1 MGKIYYNGVDYSA
14 PVVSGVSG
22 IKGNAESTY
31 RTGNVNITATNI
43 GLGNV
48 NNTADSDK
56 SVKHATTANNANFA
70 DNIIDIDTDES
81 ARSIEIGTNIYGS
94 GDNDDFGGLDYIAG
108 FTNGLTNEPI
118 IRPISDDYIKR
129 RLSVVTKED
138 TVNGIITFGNS
149 DDYGIRTNADNYG
162 RIGDSS
168 KQFYEVHAKSIYENK
183 TLLSNK
189 YAAKSHASTS
199 SSTYGCG
206 TASSWGH
213 VKLSDSYTTSGG
225 AASSGVAASS
235 KALYDAYTTLN
246 AKFNS
251 VNGVVL
257 FNNGNSAFN
266 AHITLSHKVS
276 DFSVIEIFYVDN
288 DGDDGSIRL
297 GSGAGKFKMHSHAYV
312 NGTWYDKFTYY
323 SISADKLHLY
333 FSSSYQINQGGSVES
348 GNYHKIFKVVAYK

>member
-14 PVVSGVSG
+14 PVISGVSG

-31 RTGNVNITATNI
+31 RTGNVNITPANI

-56 SVKHATTANNANFA
+56 SVKHATTANNASYTNYINNVDDVDGHEIKIGYKA
-70 DNIIDIDTDES
+70 PVTDY
-81 ARSIEIGTNIYGS
+81 TKLN
-94 GDNDDFGGLDYIAG
+94 YIAG
-108 FTNGLTNEPI
+108 FTSDNDELI
-118 IRPISDDYIKR
+118 LRPIDS
-129 RLSVVTKED
+129 SVIADQLPVARTDEA
-138 TVNGIITFGNS
+138 VNGIITFGNS

-189 YAAKSHASTS
+189 YAVKSHASTS

-206 TASSWGH
+206 TANNWGH

-246 AKFNS
+246 AKFNDIGWIKNFS
-251 VNGVVL
+251 YSNLITNSNFKQNSGVKTINSQTNMIRIL
-257 FNNGNSAFN
+257 FWYDGTSDPQLGYLNFYRNLPCKS
-266 AHITLSHKVS
+266 IQTLH
-276 DFSVIEIFYVDN
+276 Y
-288 DGDDGSIRL
+288 
-297 GSGAGKFKMHSHAYV
+297 Y
-312 NGTWYDKFTYY
+312 NGTYDAKVTVEVDWKNNTYNIY
-323 SISADKLHLY
+323 SVTLPN
-333 FSSSYQINQGGSVES
+333 SYWHVGIQEWN
-348 GNYHKIFKVVAYK
+348 

>member
-1 MGKIYYNGVDYSA
+1 MGKIYYNGVDYSS
-14 PVVSGVSG
+14 PVISGVSG

-56 SVKHATTANNANFA
+56 SVKYATTADNASYTNYINNVDDVNGH
-70 DNIIDIDTDES
+70 E
-81 ARSIEIGTNIYGS
+81 IEIGYKAPVTDYTKLN
-94 GDNDDFGGLDYIAG
+94 YIAG
-108 FTNGLTNEPI
+108 FTSDSDELI
-118 IRPISDDYIKR
+118 LRPIDS
-129 RLSVVTKED
+129 SVVAGELPVARTDEVVSG
-138 TVNGIITFGNS
+138 TITFGNS

-189 YAAKSHASTS
+189 YAVKSHASTS

-206 TASSWGH
+206 TANNWGH
-213 VKLSDSYTTSGG
+213 VKLSDSYTSSSG

-251 VNGVVL
+251 VNGVIL
-257 FNNGNSAFN
+257 FNNGNSDYN
-266 AHITLSHKVS
+266 AHITLNQKVS

-333 FSSSYQINQGGSVES
+333 FSSSYQVNQGGSVES
-348 GNYHKIFKVVAYK
+348 GNYHKIFRVVAYK

>member
-1 MGKIYYNGVDYSA
+1 MGKIYYNGVDYSS
-14 PVVSGVSG
+14 PVISGVSG

-56 SVKHATTANNANFA
+56 SVKHATTADNASYTNYINNVDDVNGH
-70 DNIIDIDTDES
+70 E
-81 ARSIEIGTNIYGS
+81 IEIGYKAPVTDYTKLN
-94 GDNDDFGGLDYIAG
+94 YIAG
-108 FTNGLTNEPI
+108 FTSDSDELI
-118 IRPISDDYIKR
+118 LRPIDS
-129 RLSVVTKED
+129 SVVAGELPVARTDEVVSG
-138 TVNGIITFGNS
+138 TITFGNS
-149 DDYGIRTNADNYG
+149 DDYGLRTYTDNYG

-189 YAAKSHASTS
+189 YAVKSHASTS

-213 VKLSDSYTTSGG
+213 VKLSDSYTSSAG

-246 AKFNS
+246 AKFKVKVLEDAIVDS
-251 VNGVVL
+251 NGTV
-257 FNNGNSAFN
+257 
-266 AHITLSHKVS
+266 TLNDNVKNYNVM
-276 DFSVIEIFYVDN
+276 DVYFIDN
-288 DGDDGSIRL
+288 DNMYGITRL
-297 GSGAGKFKMHSHAYV
+297 GAGNGAFRM
-312 NGTWYDKFTYY
+312 
-323 SISADKLHLY
+323 ISMNYLPSNNTFYIKYTQYEAKENHLY
-333 FSSSYQINQGGSVES
+333 FSSSYEWQSN
-348 GNYHKIFKVVAYK
+348 GNVSNGTYHRIYRVVGYKY

>member
-1 MGKIYYNGVDYSA
+1 MGKIYYNGVDYSS
-14 PVVSGVSG
+14 PVISGVSG

-56 SVKHATTANNANFA
+56 SVKHATTADNASYTNYVNNVDDVNGH
-70 DNIIDIDTDES
+70 E
-81 ARSIEIGTNIYGS
+81 IEIGYSSNPVTDYTKLN
-94 GDNDDFGGLDYIAG
+94 YIAG
-108 FTNGLTNEPI
+108 FTSDDDELI
-118 IRPISDDYIKR
+118 IRPIDA
-129 RLSVVTKED
+129 SVVAGELPVARTDKV
-138 TVNGIITFGNS
+138 VNGIITFGNS

-168 KQFYEVHAKSIYENK
+168 KQFYEVHANKIYENK

-189 YAAKSHASTS
+189 YAIKSHASST

-206 TASSWGH
+206 TASNWGH

-246 AKFNS
+246 AKFKVKVLEDAIVDS
-251 VNGVVL
+251 NGTV
-257 FNNGNSAFN
+257 
-266 AHITLSHKVS
+266 TLNDNIKNYN
-276 DFSVIEIFYVDN
+276 VIDVYFVDN
-288 DGDDGSIRL
+288 DNMYGITRI
-297 GSGAGKFKMHSHAYV
+297 GAG
-312 NGTWYDKFTYY
+312 NGGFRMLSMNYLPSNNTFYIKFTQYE
-323 SISADKLHLY
+323 AKENHLY
-333 FSSSYQINQGGSVES
+333 FSSSYQWES
-348 GNYHKIFKVVAYK
+348 NGNISNGTFHRIYRVVGYKY

>member
-1 MGKIYYNGVDYSA
+1 MGKIYYNGVDYSS
-14 PVVSGVSG
+14 PVISGVSG

-56 SVKHATTANNANFA
+56 SVKHATTADNASYTNYINNVDDVNGH
-70 DNIIDIDTDES
+70 E
-81 ARSIEIGTNIYGS
+81 IEIGYKAPVTDYTKLN
-94 GDNDDFGGLDYIAG
+94 YIAG
-108 FTNGLTNEPI
+108 FTSDSDELI
-118 IRPISDDYIKR
+118 LRPIDS
-129 RLSVVTKED
+129 SVVAGELPVARTDEVVSG
-138 TVNGIITFGNS
+138 TITFGNS

-189 YAAKSHASTS
+189 YAVKSHASTS

-206 TASSWGH
+206 TANNWGH
-213 VKLSDSYTTSGG
+213 VKLSDSYTSSSG

-246 AKFNS
+246 AKFKVKILEDAIVDS
-251 VNGVVL
+251 NGTV
-257 FNNGNSAFN
+257 
-266 AHITLSHKVS
+266 TLNDNVKNYN
-276 DFSVIEIFYVDN
+276 VIEVYFIDN
-288 DGDDGSIRL
+288 DNMYGITRF
-297 GSGAGKFKMHSHAYV
+297 GAG
-312 NGTWYDKFTYY
+312 NGAFRM
-323 SISADKLHLY
+323 ISMNYLPSNNTFYIKYTQYEAKENHLY
-333 FSSSYQINQGGSVES
+333 FSSSYEWQSN
-348 GNYHKIFKVVAYK
+348 GNVSNGTYHRIYRVVGYKY

>member
-48 NNTADSDK
+48 NNTADKDK
-56 SVKHATTANNANFA
+56 SVKHATTADNASYTNYVNNVDDVNGH
-70 DNIIDIDTDES
+70 E
-81 ARSIEIGTNIYGS
+81 IEIGYSSNPVTDYTKLN
-94 GDNDDFGGLDYIAG
+94 YIAG
-108 FTNGLTNEPI
+108 FTSDDDELI
-118 IRPISDDYIKR
+118 IRPIDA
-129 RLSVVTKED
+129 SVVAGELPVARTDEV
-138 TVNGIITFGNS
+138 VNGIITFGNS

-189 YAAKSHASTS
+189 YAVKSHASTS

-206 TASSWGH
+206 TASNWGH
-213 VKLSDSYTTSGG
+213 VKLSDSYTSSSG

-246 AKFNS
+246 AKFNDIGWIKNFS
-251 VNGVVL
+251 YSNLITNSNFKQNSGVKTINSQTNMIRIL
-257 FNNGNSAFN
+257 FWYDGTSDPQLGYLNFYRNLPCKS
-266 AHITLSHKVS
+266 IQTLH
-276 DFSVIEIFYVDN
+276 Y
-288 DGDDGSIRL
+288 
-297 GSGAGKFKMHSHAYV
+297 Y
-312 NGTWYDKFTYY
+312 NGTYDAKVTVEVDWKNNTYNIYSVTLPNSYWYVG
-323 SISADKLHLY
+323 I
-333 FSSSYQINQGGSVES
+333 QEWN
-348 GNYHKIFKVVAYK
+348 

>member
-1 MGKIYYNGVDYSA
+1 MGKIYYNGVDYSS
-14 PVVSGVSG
+14 PVISGVSG

-31 RTGNVNITATNI
+31 RTGNVNITPANI

-48 NNTADSDK
+48 NNTADKDK
-56 SVKHATTANNANFA
+56 SVKSANNANFA

-149 DDYGIRTNADNYG
+149 DDYGIRTNTDNYG

-189 YAAKSHASTS
+189 YAVKSHASTS

-206 TASSWGH
+206 TANSWGH

-246 AKFNS
+246 AKFNDIGWIKNFS
-251 VNGVVL
+251 YSNLITNSNFKQNSGVKTINSQTNMIRIL
-257 FNNGNSAFN
+257 FWYDGTSDPQLGYLNFYRNLPCKS
-266 AHITLSHKVS
+266 IQTLH
-276 DFSVIEIFYVDN
+276 Y
-288 DGDDGSIRL
+288 
-297 GSGAGKFKMHSHAYV
+297 Y
-312 NGTWYDKFTYY
+312 NGTYDAKVTVEVDWKNNTYNIY
-323 SISADKLHLY
+323 SVTLPN
-333 FSSSYQINQGGSVES
+333 SYWHVGIQEWN
-348 GNYHKIFKVVAYK
+348 

>member
-14 PVVSGVSG
+14 PVISGVSG

-48 NNTADSDK
+48 NNTADKDK
-56 SVKHATTANNANFA
+56 SVKYADNAGYADCLNNADDVNGH
-70 DNIIDIDTDES
+70 E
-81 ARSIEIGTNIYGS
+81 IEIGYKAPVTDYTKLN
-94 GDNDDFGGLDYIAG
+94 YIAG
-108 FTNGLTNEPI
+108 FTSDSDELI
-118 IRPISDDYIKR
+118 LRPIDS
-129 RLSVVTKED
+129 SVVAGELPVARTDEVVSG
-138 TVNGIITFGNS
+138 TITFGNS
-149 DDYGIRTNADNYG
+149 DDYGLRTYTDNYG

-213 VKLSDSYTTSGG
+213 VKLSDSYTSSAG

-246 AKFNS
+246 AKFKVKVLEDAIVDS
-251 VNGVVL
+251 NGTV
-257 FNNGNSAFN
+257 
-266 AHITLSHKVS
+266 TLNDNIKNYN
-276 DFSVIEIFYVDN
+276 VIDVYFVDN
-288 DGDDGSIRL
+288 DNMYGITRI
-297 GSGAGKFKMHSHAYV
+297 GAG
-312 NGTWYDKFTYY
+312 NGGFRMLSMNYLPSNNTFYIKFTQYE
-323 SISADKLHLY
+323 AKENHLY
-333 FSSSYQINQGGSVES
+333 FSSSYQWES
-348 GNYHKIFKVVAYK
+348 NGNISNGTFHRIYRVVGYKY

>member
-14 PVVSGVSG
+14 PVISGVSG

-31 RTGNVNITATNI
+31 RTGNVNITPANI

-56 SVKHATTANNANFA
+56 SVKHATTANNASYTNYINNVDDVDGHEIKIGYKA
-70 DNIIDIDTDES
+70 PVTDY
-81 ARSIEIGTNIYGS
+81 TKLN
-94 GDNDDFGGLDYIAG
+94 YIAG
-108 FTNGLTNEPI
+108 FTSDNDELI
-118 IRPISDDYIKR
+118 LRPIDSPVIADQLPVARTD
-129 RLSVVTKED
+129 EA
-138 TVNGIITFGNS
+138 VNGIITFGNS

-189 YAAKSHASTS
+189 YAVKSHASTS

-206 TASSWGH
+206 TANNWGH

-297 GSGAGKFKMHSHAYV
+297 GSGAGKFKMYSHAYV
-312 NGTWYDKFTYY
+312 NGMWYDKFTYY

-333 FSSSYQINQGGSVES
+333 FSSSYQVNQGGSVES
-348 GNYHKIFKVVAYK
+348 GNYHKIFRVVAYK

>member
-14 PVVSGVSG
+14 PVISGVSG

-31 RTGNVNITATNI
+31 RTGNVNITPANI

-48 NNTADSDK
+48 NNTADNDK
-56 SVKHATTANNANFA
+56 SVKHATTANNASYTNYINNVDDVDGHEIKIGYKA
-70 DNIIDIDTDES
+70 PVTDY
-81 ARSIEIGTNIYGS
+81 TKLN
-94 GDNDDFGGLDYIAG
+94 YIAG
-108 FTNGLTNEPI
+108 FTSDNDELI
-118 IRPISDDYIKR
+118 LRPIDSPVIADQLPVARTD
-129 RLSVVTKED
+129 EA
-138 TVNGIITFGNS
+138 VNGIITFGNS

-189 YAAKSHASTS
+189 YAVKSHASTS

-206 TASSWGH
+206 TANNWGH

-257 FNNGNSAFN
+257 FNNGNSDYN
-266 AHITLSHKVS
+266 AHITLSQKVS

-297 GSGAGKFKMHSHAYV
+297 GSGAGKFKMYSHAYV
-312 NGTWYDKFTYY
+312 TGTWYDKFTYY

-333 FSSSYQINQGGSVES
+333 FSSSYQVNQGGSVES
-348 GNYHKIFKVVAYK
+348 GNYHKIFRVVAYK

>member
-14 PVVSGVSG
+14 PVISGVSG

-31 RTGNVNITATNI
+31 RTGNVNITPANI

-56 SVKHATTANNANFA
+56 SVKHATTANNASYTNYINNV
-70 DNIIDIDTDES
+70 DDVDGHE
-81 ARSIEIGTNIYGS
+81 IEIGYKAPVTDYTKLN
-94 GDNDDFGGLDYIAG
+94 YIAG
-108 FTNGLTNEPI
+108 FTSDSDELI
-118 IRPISDDYIKR
+118 LRPIDS
-129 RLSVVTKED
+129 SVVAGELPVARTDEVVSG
-138 TVNGIITFGNS
+138 TITFGNS

-189 YAAKSHASTS
+189 YAVKSHASTS

-206 TASSWGH
+206 TANNWGH
-213 VKLSDSYTTSGG
+213 VKLSDSYTSSSG

-246 AKFNS
+246 AKFKVKILEDAIVDS
-251 VNGVVL
+251 NGTV
-257 FNNGNSAFN
+257 
-266 AHITLSHKVS
+266 TLNDNVKNYN
-276 DFSVIEIFYVDN
+276 VIEVYFIDN
-288 DGDDGSIRL
+288 DNMYGITRF
-297 GSGAGKFKMHSHAYV
+297 GAG
-312 NGTWYDKFTYY
+312 NGAFRM
-323 SISADKLHLY
+323 ISMNYLPSNNTFYIKYTQYEAKENHLY
-333 FSSSYQINQGGSVES
+333 FSSSYEWQSN
-348 GNYHKIFKVVAYK
+348 GNVSNGTYHRIYRVVGYKY

>member
-22 IKGNAESTY
+22 IKGSAESAY
-31 RTGNVNITATNI
+31 RTGNVNITPANI

-48 NNTADSDK
+48 NNTADKDK
-56 SVKHATTANNANFA
+56 RVGHATTADNASYTNYVNNVDDVNGH
-70 DNIIDIDTDES
+70 E
-81 ARSIEIGTNIYGS
+81 IEIGYSSNPVTDYTK
-94 GDNDDFGGLDYIAG
+94 LHYIAG
-108 FTNGLTNEPI
+108 FTSDDDELI
-118 IRPISDDYIKR
+118 IRPIDA
-129 RLSVVTKED
+129 SVVAGELPVARTDD
-138 TVNGIITFGNS
+138 TVNGTITFGNS
-149 DDYGIRTNADNYG
+149 DDYGLRAYMDNYG

-168 KQFYEVHAKSIYENK
+168 KQFYEVYAKSIYENK

-189 YAAKSHASTS
+189 YAVKSHASTS

-206 TASSWGH
+206 TANNWGH
-213 VKLSDSYTTSGG
+213 VKLSDSYTSSSG

-257 FNNGNSAFN
+257 FNNGNSDFN
-266 AHITLSHKVS
+266 AHITLSQKVS
-276 DFSVIEIFYVDN
+276 DFSVIEIFYIDN

-297 GSGAGKFKMHSHAYV
+297 GSGAGKFKMYSHAYV
-312 NGTWYDKFTYY
+312 GGTWYDKFTYY

-333 FSSSYQINQGGSVES
+333 FSSSYQKNQAGSVES
-348 GNYHKIFKVVAYK
+348 GNYHKIFKVIAYK